1 MTSLITGAAGFI
13 GSHLAQALL
22 RRQEDVVGV
31 DTFNSYYDVR
41 LKEARAA
48 RLRQHH
54 RYQEVRMDVADG
66 ARLTDLFAA
75 RRPRL
80 VLHMAAQAGVRYSLE
95 NPQAYVSSNLVG
107 FFALL
112 EACRAYPPEHLVFA
126 STSSVYGANTLQ
138 PFSPRHGAT
147 HPLTLYAATKQANEA
162 MAHAYAHLFGIP
174 CTGLRFFTVYG
185 PWGRPD
191 MALFLFTRAMLAGQ
205 PIQVFN
211 QGNMAR
217 DFTYIDDVVRAVLDV
232 AARPPAPAPA
242 AAPGAGT
249 GAGAGAGAG
258 VLDPAT
264 SPVAPFALYN
274 IGYGKPVPLLRFIE
288 VLEEALGLTA
298 IKDMRPMQP
307 GDVVETFADIADL
320 TAATGFSPQVPVEV
334 GVPRFVTWYLDH
346 IGRPST
352 VPPRQEPATALC
364 QGDAG

>member
-22 RRQEDVVGV
+22 RHQDTVIGV
-31 DTFNSYYDVR
+31 DNFNPYYDVR

-48 RLRQHH
+48 RLRQHP
-54 RYQEVRMDVADG
+54 RYHEVRLDVADG
-66 ARLTDLFAA
+66 ARMTDLFAVH
-75 RRPRL
+75 RPRL

-95 NPQAYVSSNLVG
+95 NPRAYVASNLVG
-107 FFALL
+107 FFNLL

-126 STSSVYGANTLQ
+126 STSSVYGANSLQ
-138 PFSPRHGAT
+138 PFNPRHGAT
-147 HPLTLYAATKQANEA
+147 HPLTLYAATKQANET

-205 PIQVFN
+205 AIRVFN

-217 DFTYIDDVVRAVLDV
+217 DFTYIDDVVTAVLKI
-232 AARPPAPAPA
+232 AARPPEPVTA
-242 AAPGAGT
+242 AASGAGT
-249 GAGAGAGAG
+249 
-258 VLDPAT
+258 LDPAT
-264 SPVAPFALYN
+264 SPAAPFALYN
-274 IGYGKPVPLLRFIE
+274 VGSGRPVPLLRFIE
-288 VLEEALGLTA
+288 VLEDALGLTA

-320 TAATGFSPQVPVEV
+320 TAATGFTPQVPVEV
-334 GVPRFVTWYLDH
+334 GVPRFVAWYLDH
-346 IGRPST
+346 IGHPSKA
-352 VPPRQEPATALC
+352 PRQAESAHAL
-364 QGDAG
+364 

>member
-1 MTSLITGAAGFI
+1 MDHKAMTSLITGAAGFI

-22 RRQEDVVGV
+22 RRQDDVVGV
-31 DTFNSYYDVR
+31 DNFNPYYDVR

-66 ARLTDLFAA
+66 ARLTALFAA
-75 RRPRL
+75 HRPRL

-95 NPQAYVSSNLVG
+95 NPGAYVSSNLVG

-126 STSSVYGANTLQ
+126 STSSVYGANSLQ
-138 PFSPRHGAT
+138 PFSPRHGAN

-191 MALFLFTRAMLAGQ
+191 MALFLFTRAMLAGR

-217 DFTYIDDVVRAVLDV
+217 DFTYIDDVVSAVLDV

-242 AAPGAGT
+242 TAPGAGM
-249 GAGAGAGAG
+249 
-258 VLDPAT
+258 LDPAT
-264 SPVAPFALYN
+264 SPAAPFALYN

-307 GDVVETFADIADL
+307 GDVVETFADITDL
-320 TAATGFSPQVPVEV
+320 TAATGFTPQVPVEV
-334 GVPRFVTWYLDH
+334 GVPRFVAWYLDH
-346 IGRPST
+346 HGSPLAESR
-352 VPPRQEPATALC
+352 RQAPAAALC